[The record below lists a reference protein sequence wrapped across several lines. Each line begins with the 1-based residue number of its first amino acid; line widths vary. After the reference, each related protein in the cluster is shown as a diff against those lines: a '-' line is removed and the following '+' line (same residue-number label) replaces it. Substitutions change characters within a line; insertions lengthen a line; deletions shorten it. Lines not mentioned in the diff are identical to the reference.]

1 VVKSTKVLVLQLMC
15 LLKIKD
21 LSKSLEQIEEIAE
34 IAEFFLNEQK
44 CVALKNKLFR
54 FTVEE

>member
-1 VVKSTKVLVLQLMC
+1 MC

-44 CVALKNKLFR
+44 CRALKNKLFR